1 MGLFDFLQHRDI
13 NEEVARCRAMPGAV
27 LLDVR
32 APEEYAQGH
41 IPGSVNLPLAAVAE
55 AKHRFADRTTPLFV
69 YCLSGGRSRTAV
81 AALEQMGFT
90 NVVDMGGISAY
101 RGAVER

>member
-13 NEEVARCRAMPGAV
+13 NEEAERYRATAGAV
-27 LLDVR
+27 MLDVR

-41 IPGSVNLPLAAVAE
+41 IPGSVNLPLAAIAE
-55 AKHRFADRTTPLFV
+55 AKRRFPDQSTPLFV
-69 YCLSGGRSRTAV
+69 YCLSGARSRSAV

-90 NVVDMGGISAY
+90 NVVNMGGISAY

>member
-1 MGLFDFLQHRDI
+1 MSTFNFRRDPDLNRGLQEFRDT
-13 NEEVARCRAMPGAV
+13 PGAV

-69 YCLSGGRSRTAV
+69 YCLSGGRSRSAV

-90 NVVDMGGISAY
+90 NVVNMGGISAY